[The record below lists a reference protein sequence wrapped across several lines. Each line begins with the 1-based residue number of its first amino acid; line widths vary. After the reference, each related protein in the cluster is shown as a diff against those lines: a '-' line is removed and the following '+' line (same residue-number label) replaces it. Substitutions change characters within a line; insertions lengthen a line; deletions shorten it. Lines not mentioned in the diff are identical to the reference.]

1 MFYFTSKIRI
11 NALKECNMLEFLN
24 IESAFSSFDKINK
37 NEGVFRNE
45 LILTSDAKVINID
58 NTLVNLFM
66 LLKHNG
72 IRPKQR
78 ASKGQ
83 SLEIDIDKIIDYF
96 KILESKG
103 DFKGISENKQA
114 VEIWIRQ
121 NLINLVNR
129 GNLEKEKISSLKPI
143 HLESYRIRNAKNTRD
158 YFSADQV
165 YLMLGQKPAI
175 KEELKKYLLQGWDPQ
190 TNEFLYG
197 NSLDVDSLGILHL
210 IKNIKP
216 GLIESNTTLN
226 QKVPLLSKQ
235 AELFCEDIHR
245 LLVYKELIPRSVL
258 IEYIKT
264 ITSFH
269 LSIYSFKVI
278 NYLPRMIDQNQID
291 IENDWKVVVDVTD
304 NLESKVSAFAIRDA
318 ENNYNAIYNYIK
330 ASFQVNTII
339 NAFGLDKSNSTSLKQ
354 AINKLN
360 DKSDMVESTL
370 TAYWNVLRN
379 NQSDDDKE
387 LLDGMV
393 KYEDSS
399 FDKYVETLMKV
410 KGPYQLKYYPQFLD
424 SISQKNNDRG
434 FLTQG
439 RSKKYPRRFVLGT
452 RLLEALVQIQVLHL
466 EDDKFFT
473 QNISIEDLMAN
484 LKIRYGLVIN
494 GLSEEEYRN
503 ADVNTNLAFKENVDA
518 FKSKLRQIG
527 FYNDMSD
534 AYILQKVRPRYEL
547 KK

>member
-1 MFYFTSKIRI
+1 MAI
-11 NALKECNMLEFLN
+11 
-24 IESAFSSFDKINK
+24 KINK
-37 NEGVFRNE
+37 SEGVFRNE

-78 ASKGQ
+78 AAKNQ
-83 SLEIDIDKIIDYF
+83 SLEVDIDKIMHYF
-96 KILESKG
+96 KALEDQG
-103 DFKGISENKQA
+103 HFKGISENRQA

-121 NLINLVNR
+121 NLANLVNR

-165 YLMLGQKPAI
+165 YLMLGQRPAI
-175 KEELKKYLLQGWDPQ
+175 KEELKKYLIQGWDPQ
-190 TNEFLYG
+190 TNEFLQG
-197 NSLDVDSLGILHL
+197 NNLDVDSLGILHL
-210 IKNIKP
+210 IKNISV
-216 GLIESNTTLN
+216 GIISSNTSLN
-226 QKVPLLSKQ
+226 QIKPLLPKQ

-245 LLVYKELIPRSVL
+245 LLVYKEIIPRSVL

-269 LSIYSFKVI
+269 LALYSFKVI
-278 NYLPRMIDQNQID
+278 NYLPKMVDQNS
-291 IENDWKVVVDVTD
+291 IEVDDNWKVVVDVTD
-304 NLESKVSAFAIRDA
+304 NFESKISQFAIKDA
-318 ENNYNAIYNYIK
+318 EINYNALYNYIK
-330 ASFQVNTII
+330 AGFQI
-339 NAFGLDKSNSTSLKQ
+339 NAILENFGIDKGDSSSLIK
-354 AINKLN
+354 AINKINIGQNEIELSFN
-360 DKSDMVESTL
+360 MF
-370 TAYWNVLRN
+370 WNRFRL
-379 NQSDDDKE
+379 SHDDIEDRE
-387 LLDGMV
+387 LLDEMV
-393 KYEDSS
+393 KYETTS
-399 FDKYVETLMKV
+399 FEKYIELLMKV

-434 FLTQG
+434 FLAQG
-439 RSKKYPRRFVLGT
+439 RSKKHPRRFVLGT

-466 EDDKFFT
+466 EEGKFIT
-473 QNISIEDLMAN
+473 KNVSIEDLMEN
-484 LKIRYGLVIN
+484 LKNRYGLVIN
-494 GLSEEEYRN
+494 GLNEEEYRN
-503 ADVNTNLAFKENVDA
+503 ADVNTNLAFKENVEA

-547 KK
+547 K